1 MQLICTCH
9 GVSGACNFK
18 TCRYSLPEFY
28 TVGDFLH
35 QKYHGAVFVTFD
47 QKRNQLIPKESIVL
61 HQTEDDLVYLENS
74 PDYCVKNLKEGVL
87 GVVGRRCN
95 KTSHGPDGC
104 GILCCGK
111 GSYTKKVGVLTFISY
126 WPFFKISF
134 ESRDTCYTAYC
145 ATAYFR
151 KKALSQTF
159 DWVLNTLLSSA
170 VNHEERGLVLFDRL
184 YEQSLDWSEVL

>member
-1 MQLICTCH
+1 MKLICTCH

-47 QKRNQLIPKESIVL
+47 QERNQLIPKESIAL

-74 PDYCVKNLKEGVL
+74 PNYCVKDLKEGVL

-104 GILCCGK
+104 GILCCGR
-111 GSYTKKVGVLTFISY
+111 GSYTKKVGVFTFINY
-126 WPFFKISF
+126 WSFFENQFRGWRLMLYSV
-134 ESRDTCYTAYC
+134 SCTAH
-145 ATAYFR
+145 FR
-151 KKALSQTF
+151 KK
-159 DWVLNTLLSSA
+159 V
-170 VNHEERGLVLFDRL
+170 
-184 YEQSLDWSEVL
+184 SL